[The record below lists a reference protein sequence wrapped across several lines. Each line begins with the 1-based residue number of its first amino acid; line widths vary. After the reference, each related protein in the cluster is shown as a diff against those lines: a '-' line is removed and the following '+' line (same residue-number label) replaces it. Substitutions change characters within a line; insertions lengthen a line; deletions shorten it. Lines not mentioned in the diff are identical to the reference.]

1 IEEECQMDMSTKTNG
16 SEDPSDNRDGKE
28 TSESQEATDV
38 FSSQFESILE
48 SDRFRSTLYSSLDS
62 LDALSSSADDEADS
76 GFTFDMPLT
85 PMIQQRLKETGHFVE
100 LLPDAG
106 RQRERQELLSVTTT
120 GKGGKA
126 ALETA
131 LSDWDS
137 DMGSTE
143 RLKDSTDTLLNGNR
157 GDQEGARRLARRL
170 YHLEGFRRSDVAK
183 HLGKNN
189 DFSKMVA
196 EEYLTF
202 FEFTGMTLDQSLRSF
217 LKAFALIGETQERER
232 VLIHFSNRY
241 YQCNPT
247 VISSQDGA
255 HCLTCALMLLN
266 TDLHGHNIGKKMT
279 CQEFINNLEG
289 LNGGQDFPRELLKAL
304 HNSIK
309 NDKLEWAI
317 DGDELKKSLSEL
329 ADNKDN
335 KSITRI
341 SSGSN
346 PFLDIAHDPNAA
358 VYKTGFLARK
368 IHADMDGKK
377 TPRGKRGWKTFY
389 AVLKGMILYL
399 QKDEYKAEKALS
411 EEDLKNAISIHH
423 ALSIKAVDYE
433 KKPNVLKLKTADWR
447 VFLFQ
452 AQSPEEMDSWIRV
465 VNSVAAMFSAPS
477 FPAAIGSQK
486 KFSRPLLP
494 ATTTR
499 MSQEEQLKSHEA
511 KLKHVSTEL
520 AEHRSYPPDKKVK
533 AKEIDEYRLKEHYL
547 EFEEN
552 RYEMYVKLLREGV
565 KELLIGKDGDA
576 GLKKSQSSPSLNQEG
591 QPAAAKVKRNTSER
605 RPETPPKVT

>member
-1 IEEECQMDMSTKTNG
+1 
-16 SEDPSDNRDGKE
+16 
-28 TSESQEATDV
+28 
-38 FSSQFESILE
+38 
-48 SDRFRSTLYSSLDS
+48 
-62 LDALSSSADDEADS
+62 
-76 GFTFDMPLT
+76 
-85 PMIQQRLKETGHFVE
+85 
-100 LLPDAG
+100 
-106 RQRERQELLSVTTT
+106 
-120 GKGGKA
+120 
-126 ALETA
+126 
-131 LSDWDS
+131 
-137 DMGSTE
+137 MGSTE
-143 RLKDSTDTLLNGNR
+143 PLKENADTLNNGHR
-157 GDQEGARRLARRL
+157 SDQEAARRLARRL

-196 EEYLTF
+196 EEYLNF
-202 FEFTGMTLDQSLRSF
+202 FDFAGMTLDQSLRSF
-217 LKAFALIGETQERER
+217 LKAFALMGETQERER

-241 YQCNPT
+241 YKCNPT
-247 VISSQDGA
+247 IIASQDGV

-266 TDLHGHNIGKKMT
+266 TDLHGQNIGKKMT
-279 CQEFINNLEG
+279 CQEFINNLDG
-289 LNGGQDFPRELLKAL
+289 LNAGQDFPRELLKVL
-304 HNSIK
+304 YNSIK
-309 NDKLEWAI
+309 NEKLEWAV

-329 ADNKDN
+329 ADNKMDN
-335 KSITRI
+335 ANAKSISRI

-377 TPRGKRGWKTFY
+377 TPRGRRGWKTFY

-399 QKDEYKAEKALS
+399 QKDEYKPEKALS
-411 EEDLKNAISIHH
+411 EEDLKNAISVHH
-423 ALSIKAVDYE
+423 ALAIKAVDYE

-452 AQSPEEMDSWIRV
+452 AQSPEEMESWIRII
-465 VNSVAAMFSAPS
+465 NSVAAMFSAPS

-511 KLKHVSTEL
+511 KLKHISTEL

-533 AKEIDEYRLKEHYL
+533 AKEVDEYRLKEHYL

-552 RYEMYVKLLREGV
+552 RYEMYVKLLKEGV
-565 KELLIGKDGDA
+565 KELLTGKENDA
-576 GLKKSQSSPSLNQEG
+576 ALKKSQSSPSLNQES

-605 RPETPPKVT
+605 KDYRPETPKVT

>member
-1 IEEECQMDMSTKTNG
+1 
-16 SEDPSDNRDGKE
+16 
-28 TSESQEATDV
+28 
-38 FSSQFESILE
+38 
-48 SDRFRSTLYSSLDS
+48 
-62 LDALSSSADDEADS
+62 
-76 GFTFDMPLT
+76 
-85 PMIQQRLKETGHFVE
+85 MIGVN
-100 LLPDAG
+100 
-106 RQRERQELLSVTTT
+106 SVQGT
-120 GKGGKA
+120 GKVRMRPGGSVKY
-126 ALETA
+126 TR
-131 LSDWDS
+131 DDS
-137 DMGSTE
+137 ARRHPQHRSKSLKVSNSTE
-143 RLKDSTDTLLNGNR
+143 FASEKQRKD
-157 GDQEGARRLARRL
+157 
-170 YHLEGFRRSDVAK
+170 
-183 HLGKNN
+183 
-189 DFSKMVA
+189 
-196 EEYLTF
+196 
-202 FEFTGMTLDQSLRSF
+202 
-217 LKAFALIGETQERER
+217 
-232 VLIHFSNRY
+232 
-241 YQCNPT
+241 
-247 VISSQDGA
+247 
-255 HCLTCALMLLN
+255 
-266 TDLHGHNIGKKMT
+266 
-279 CQEFINNLEG
+279 
-289 LNGGQDFPRELLKAL
+289 KAL
-304 HNSIK
+304 YNSIK
-309 NDKLEWAI
+309 NEKLEWAI

-329 ADNKDN
+329 ADSKTE
-335 KSITRI
+335 KGISRI
-341 SSGSN
+341 GGGSN
-346 PFLDIAHDPNAA
+346 PFLDIAHDPKAA

-399 QKDEYKAEKALS
+399 QKDEYKPEKALS
-411 EEDLKNAISIHH
+411 EEDLKNAISVHH

-452 AQSPEEMDSWIRV
+452 AQTPDEMDSWIRV

-552 RYEMYVKLLREGV
+552 RYEMYVKLLREGA
-565 KELLIGKDGDA
+565 KELLAAKDGDA
-576 GLKKSQSSPSLNQEG
+576 GLKKSQSSPSLNQDG

-605 RPETPPKVT
+605 KDHRPETPKVT

>member
-1 IEEECQMDMSTKTNG
+1 MIGVNSVQGTG
-16 SEDPSDNRDGKE
+16 SHRRPG
-28 TSESQEATDV
+28 
-38 FSSQFESILE
+38 
-48 SDRFRSTLYSSLDS
+48 
-62 LDALSSSADDEADS
+62 SSSVKYGREESMRRAPQHRS
-76 GFTFDMPLT
+76 KS
-85 PMIQQRLKETGHFVE
+85 LKTSH
-100 LLPDAG
+100 
-106 RQRERQELLSVTTT
+106 
-120 GKGGKA
+120 
-126 ALETA
+126 
-131 LSDWDS
+131 
-137 DMGSTE
+137 STE
-143 RLKDSTDTLLNGNR
+143 FASEKHKKDK
-157 GDQEGARRLARRL
+157 
-170 YHLEGFRRSDVAK
+170 LEKDK
-183 HLGKNN
+183 
-189 DFSKMVA
+189 
-196 EEYLTF
+196 
-202 FEFTGMTLDQSLRSF
+202 Q
-217 LKAFALIGETQERER
+217 
-232 VLIHFSNRY
+232 
-241 YQCNPT
+241 
-247 VISSQDGA
+247 
-255 HCLTCALMLLN
+255 
-266 TDLHGHNIGKKMT
+266 
-279 CQEFINNLEG
+279 
-289 LNGGQDFPRELLKAL
+289 KAL

-576 GLKKSQSSPSLNQEG
+576 SLKKSQSSPSLNQEG